1 MNEITWYIPQEVW
14 HKIPTSVQERFDET
28 NRLVPYRISPG
39 QGKTWIKTQ
48 NFGYF
53 YAWRGDLTG
62 IPDLYW
68 LVPELPNW
76 INEWRIRHN
85 CSPIPTNFLT
95 Q

>member
-53 YAWRGDLTG
+53 
-62 IPDLYW
+62 
-68 LVPELPNW
+68 
-76 INEWRIRHN
+76 
-85 CSPIPTNFLT
+85 
-95 Q
+95 